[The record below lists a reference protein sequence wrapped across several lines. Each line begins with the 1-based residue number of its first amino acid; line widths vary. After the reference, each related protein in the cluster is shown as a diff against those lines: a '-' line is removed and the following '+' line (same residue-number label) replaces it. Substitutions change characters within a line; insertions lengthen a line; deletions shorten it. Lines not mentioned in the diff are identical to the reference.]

1 VLAAQE
7 EQARAQK
14 RARQAVAVLESEDEL
29 AKRDKELADAQGVLR
44 LLEAGT
50 RPEEIDAESARL
62 ARLEEEACY
71 LESLAGKLPVV
82 SPVGGVIVTTR
93 LKEKVG
99 QYLRE
104 GELIAVVEESAVL
117 EAEVAVAEQEAA
129 RVQPGQP
136 VELKARVLPYATLAA
151 SVDRIAP
158 AASHGETQSTVTIC
172 CRLEAP
178 PPELRS
184 GMTGH
189 ARIYSGPRPLGL
201 FLADRALRY
210 LRTEF
215 WW

>member
-1 VLAAQE
+1 
-7 EQARAQK
+7 
-14 RARQAVAVLESEDEL
+14 
-29 AKRDKELADAQGVLR
+29 
-44 LLEAGT
+44 
-50 RPEEIDAESARL
+50 
-62 ARLEEEACY
+62 
-71 LESLAGKLPVV
+71 
-82 SPVGGVIVTTR
+82 GGVIVTAR

-117 EAEVAVAEQEAA
+117 EVEITVAEQEAA

-136 VELKARVLPYATLAA
+136 VELKARALPYAMLAA
-151 SVDRIAP
+151 HVDRIAP
-158 AASHGETQSTVTIC
+158 AAGHGETQSTVTLC

-178 PPELRS
+178 PAELRS

-189 ARIYSGPRPLGL
+189 ARIYCGPRPLGL